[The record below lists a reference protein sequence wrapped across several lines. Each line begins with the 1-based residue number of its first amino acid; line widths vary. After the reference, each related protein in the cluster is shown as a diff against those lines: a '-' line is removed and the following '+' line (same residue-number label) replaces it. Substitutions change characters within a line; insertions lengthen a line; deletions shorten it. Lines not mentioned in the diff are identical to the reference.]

1 MMNAYVQV
9 LRDAFKELG
18 LLDDKLKHELEA
30 GELPHMG
37 ILTRHF
43 AFLKKGGAPS
53 KNCGDFDHFCLVV
66 RKMTELIKEPAK
78 VLKLA
83 NKQLAGGEQGEVG
96 MYEELLKGLERKL
109 NCEDGGPRKKFL
121 LWAAFY
127 HDIGKAIER
136 ARHGAE
142 GADII
147 KDSHAADRELFW
159 KVGISRP
166 EIFRLACLVRFH
178 DYFGTLATG
187 EASYLLFMEVFFPPT
202 NPFLYH
208 EPLAAALQPEAPGA
222 GGAWPQDELFFDDL
236 FLLNVADIAASVDQL
251 TWEKAIV
258 LMHDYAQLRPRV
270 ELSREKVCC
279 LDEMTARLHED
290 SVTHT
295 AERIRRLLRE
305 GVQAGVEPDPE
316 GSDELTRRE
325 ARDHFFELE
334 DIQPVIRTLTGLN
347 LPASFYDAFALT
359 AKLDY
364 GLPFVKMLVKKFVDN
379 MHNRFCRAVKAGKG
393 NLTTLDDVQHD
404 YRHDMASTLVRLLVT
419 ILGNYGPLTERR
431 TRIYLEF
438 KDLND
443 RAKTTPPTL
452 LSRMTGVDGNFK
464 QQEAFKKAL
473 DSVFIWKAN
482 P

>member
-1 MMNAYVQV
+1 VNAYVQV
-9 LRDAFKELG
+9 LKDAFGRLD
-18 LLDDKLKHELEA
+18 LLDDDLECRLA
-30 GELPHMG
+30 DGDLPHMG
-37 ILTRHF
+37 VFNEFFRWQSD
-43 AFLKKGGAPS
+43 GSPS
-53 KNCGDFDHFCLVV
+53 LERSRDFNHFCLVV
-66 RKMTELIKEPAK
+66 RKMTQLIKDPANIIK
-78 VLKLA
+78 LPPRRTGEIQNYKKHLSCLKRRLHRRDA
-83 NKQLAGGEQGEVG
+83 T
-96 MYEELLKGLERKL
+96 ERK
-109 NCEDGGPRKKFL
+109 KHL

-147 KDSHAADRELFW
+147 KDSHAADRALFW
-159 KVGISRP
+159 EMAISHA
-166 EIFRLACLVRFH
+166 EIFRLAGLVRFH

-187 EASYLLFMEVFFPPT
+187 EASYLLFTEVFFPPS
-202 NPFLYH
+202 NPFFYV
-208 EPLAAALQPEAPGA
+208 EPLAAALQRRASGA
-222 GGAWPQDELFFDDL
+222 GGQWCQDELFFDDL
-236 FLLNVADIAASVDQL
+236 FLLNVADIAASVDDL
-251 TWEKAIV
+251 TPEKAVV

-279 LDEMTARLHED
+279 LDEMAARLQED

-305 GVQAGVEPDPE
+305 GVRAAVHQEPD
-316 GSDELTRRE
+316 GDDALTRGD

-347 LPASFYDAFALT
+347 LPSSFYDGFALV

-364 GLPFVKMLVKKFVDN
+364 GLPFVRMLVKKFVDN
-379 MHNRFCRAVKAGKG
+379 MHDQFCRDVRAGKDMDTA
-393 NLTTLDDVQHD
+393 LVDVQHD
-404 YRHDMASTLVRLLVT
+404 CRHDIASTLVRLLVT

-443 RAKTTPPTL
+443 RAKTQPTL
-452 LSRMTGVDGNFK
+452 LERMTGVDGNFK